1 MIPYTGGSIATTP
14 PIPTPQLQINELYRR
29 RVSKDTARLKTYNEI
44 LQRIYHRIRIISQMP
59 NSPANITYTVPQF
72 ILGLPRIDLEDCIVY
87 LVHQLRMNM
96 FAVRYTFPNLLS
108 ISWEHHEKDYITGQS
123 PIMLAMLEAD
133 DVAKERLKRQQAF
146 MQKSKKHQSHATA
159 TAMATGTNMSGQFG
173 QTGGMM
179 PAPSARQKKSV
190 RFAPST
196 AQQNIPYP
204 QMKTPLQSMY
214 ADPMAP
220 SVGQTPSASEYI
232 PPSNFLRTMTVP
244 QSQHSH
250 SQTQI
255 GKPPML
261 SASTPTSATSALMNL
276 WGGR

>member
-1 MIPYTGGSIATTP
+1 MNEIMIPYIGGGSGNSGNSGGGIATMP
-14 PIPTPQLQINELYRR
+14 PIPTPQLQINELYQRR
-29 RVSKDTARLKTYNEI
+29 ISKDTARLKTYNEI

-59 NSPANITYTVPQF
+59 NSPAQITYTVPQF
-72 ILGLPRIDLEDCIVY
+72 IIGLPRIDLEDCIVY
-87 LVHQLRMNM
+87 IVHQLRMNM
-96 FAVRYTFPNLLS
+96 FVVRYTFPNLLS

-133 DVAKERLKRQQAF
+133 DIAKERLKRQQAF
-146 MQKSKKHQSHATA
+146 MQKSKKQTSHNAQQSIQS
-159 TAMATGTNMSGQFG
+159 TGSMGSI
-173 QTGGMM
+173 GGMM

-204 QMKTPLQSMY
+204 QMKSPLQSMY

-220 SVGQTPSASEYI
+220 SVGQTPSASEYV

-244 QSQHSH
+244 HTSVS
-250 SQTQI
+250 QI
-255 GKPPML
+255 GIRNGHGPP
-261 SASTPTSATSALMNL
+261 
-276 WGGR
+276 